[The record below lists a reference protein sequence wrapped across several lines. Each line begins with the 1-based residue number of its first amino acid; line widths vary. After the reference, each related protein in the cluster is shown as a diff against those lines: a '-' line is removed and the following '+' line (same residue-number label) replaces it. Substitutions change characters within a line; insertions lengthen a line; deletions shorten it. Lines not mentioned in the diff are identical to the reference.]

1 MLLPHVHTV
10 PSSFNAI
17 VCKPP
22 ADMAI
27 TSLNP
32 ITCTGVS
39 LSRVVPSPNCPLS
52 FLPHVQTV
60 PSGINA
66 AVCSQPNDT
75 CGVSAVVGVGVT
87 VGVGVAVGVAVTV
100 GVGVAVAVAVTV
112 AVGVVGSDENVS
124 ASTVARVLPVLDR

>member
-32 ITCTGVS
+32 STCTGVS

-52 FLPHVQTV
+52 FLPNVQTV
-60 PSGINA
+60 PSGTNA

-75 CGVSAVVGVGVT
+75 CCVGVG
-87 VGVGVAVGVAVTV
+87 VGVAVTV
-100 GVGVAVAVAVTV
+100 GVVVGVGVAVT
-112 AVGVVGSDENVS
+112 
-124 ASTVARVLPVLDR
+124 